1 MSIIRPIRGLE
12 GLGGV
17 APRPFSLSHGVGV
30 AFVWLGD
37 IFFRMNA
44 FSVEG
49 PGLLAPDPGD
59 FLHGQKVTKK
69 PPRGLCP
76 LWTPPLLLGRRGPGE
91 RSTTRWCHSSEP
103 LRAPVARLAGVD
115 TAPAGPPCRRPCRTA
130 QQMRHA
136 HTTRNLSRP
145 HHAGGPVV
153 SQKNRASRRRTQ
165 RRRLKGQGVVAEIR
179 LASAQGRDWGKETSR
194 S

>member
-1 MSIIRPIRGLE
+1 M
-12 GLGGV
+12 GGV
-17 APRPFSLSHGVGV
+17 APRPFSLSHGVGA

-103 LRAPVARLAGVD
+103 LRAPVARLAVID
-115 TAPAGPPCRRPCRTA
+115 TAPVGPPCRTPCRTA
-130 QQMRHA
+130 QRVRHA
-136 HTTRNLSRP
+136 HTTRR
-145 HHAGGPVV
+145 VV
-153 SQKNRASRRRTQ
+153 SPAPCRWPGSLSKESCFSEANPTKKTKGPGSGGGDSTGIGPGK
-165 RRRLKGQGVVAEIR
+165 RLGKGDKQVVA
-179 LASAQGRDWGKETSR
+179 
-194 S
+194 